1 MTDAANTPPTTRA
14 ARVITIVAVV
24 FGVAYMGLMT
34 FISVPELTDY
44 MSGRDID
51 FPVFLAIAAV
61 AGPALFW
68 AYIGLGF
75 GLSKTGWAAGI
86 ALTGILI
93 GLTYGWLLVSSNGHG
108 FAYWLFLTLIV
119 ATNLGAFCVIPYALI
134 RGTIRSR

>member
-14 ARVITIVAVV
+14 ARVITIVAIV
-24 FGVAYMGLMT
+24 FIVAYTGLWT
-34 FISVPELTDY
+34 VISVPQLTDY

-75 GLSKTGWAAGI
+75 GLSKTGWAAGL
-86 ALTGILI
+86 ALTGILTA
-93 GLTYGWLLVSSNGHG
+93 LTYGWLLASSNGHG

-119 ATNLGAFCVIPYALI
+119 ATNLCAFCVIPYALV

>member
-24 FGVAYMGLMT
+24 LGFAYIGLMT
-34 FISVPELTDY
+34 FISVPQLTDY
-44 MSGRDID
+44 IGGRDID

-75 GLSKTGWAAGI
+75 GLTVVGWAAGI
-86 ALTGILI
+86 ALTGILTS
-93 GLTYGWLLVSSNGHG
+93 LTYGYLLASSDGHG
-108 FAYWLFLTLIV
+108 FSYWLFLTAIV
-119 ATNLGAFCVIPYALI
+119 AVTLGAFCVMPYALV

>member
-75 GLSKTGWAAGI
+75 GLSKTGWAAGLT
-86 ALTGILI
+86 LTGILTA
-93 GLTYGWLLVSSNGHG
+93 LTYGWLLASSNGHG
-108 FAYWLFLTLIV
+108 FSYWLFLTLIV
-119 ATNLGAFCVIPYALI
+119 ATNLGAFCVIPHVLVL
-134 RGTIRSR
+134 GTIRSR

>member
-1 MTDAANTPPTTRA
+1 MTDAANTSPTTRA

-24 FGVAYMGLMT
+24 LGVAYMGLLA

-75 GLSKTGWAAGI
+75 GLSKTGWAAGL
-86 ALTGILI
+86 ALTGILTT
-93 GLTYGWLLVSSNGHG
+93 LTYGWLLASSNGHG

-119 ATNLGAFCVIPYALI
+119 ATNLGAFCAIPYALV

>member
-1 MTDAANTPPTTRA
+1 MTDATNTRPATPA

-24 FGVAYMGLMT
+24 LSVTYMGLLA

-51 FPVFLAIAAV
+51 FPVFLAIAAI

-86 ALTGILI
+86 ALTGILTA
-93 GLTYGWLLVSSNGHG
+93 LTYGWLLASSDGHG

-119 ATNLGAFCVIPYALI
+119 ATNLGAFCVIPYALV
-134 RGTIRSR
+134 RGTIGRR

>member
-14 ARVITIVAVV
+14 ARVLTTVAVV
-24 FGVAYMGLMT
+24 LGFAYIGLMT
-34 FISVPELTDY
+34 FISVPQLTDY
-44 MSGRDID
+44 IGGRDID

-75 GLSKTGWAAGI
+75 GLTVVGWAAGI
-86 ALTGILI
+86 ALTGILTS
-93 GLTYGWLLVSSNGHG
+93 LTYGYLLASSDGHG
-108 FAYWLFLTLIV
+108 FSYWLFLTLIV
-119 ATNLGAFCVIPYALI
+119 AVTLGAFCVMPYALV

>member
-1 MTDAANTPPTTRA
+1 M
-14 ARVITIVAVV
+14 
-24 FGVAYMGLMT
+24 
-34 FISVPELTDY
+34 PELTDY
-44 MSGRDID
+44 MSGRAID

-75 GLSKTGWAAGI
+75 GLSKTGWAAGL
-86 ALTGILI
+86 ALTGILTA
-93 GLTYGWLLVSSNGHG
+93 LTYGWLLASSNGHG

-119 ATNLGAFCVIPYALI
+119 ATNLGAFCVMPYALV

>member
-1 MTDAANTPPTTRA
+1 
-14 ARVITIVAVV
+14 
-24 FGVAYMGLMT
+24 
-34 FISVPELTDY
+34 
-44 MSGRDID
+44 MSGRNID
-51 FPVFLAIAAV
+51 FPVFLAIAAM

-86 ALTGILI
+86 AFASILTA
-93 GLTYGWLLVSSNGHG
+93 LTYGWLLASSNGHG

-119 ATNLGAFCVIPYALI
+119 ATHLGAFCVMPYALV

>member
-1 MTDAANTPPTTRA
+1 MTDAANTPPTARA
-14 ARVITIVAVV
+14 ARVLTTVFVV
-24 FGVAYMGLMT
+24 IAVAYMGLMT

-75 GLSKTGWAAGI
+75 GLSKTGWAAGL

-93 GLTYGWLLVSSNGHG
+93 ALTYGWLLASSDGHG

-119 ATNLGAFCVIPYALI
+119 ATNLGAFCVIPYVLVL
-134 RGTIRSR
+134 GTVGRR

>member
-1 MTDAANTPPTTRA
+1 MTDAANTPPTTRT
-14 ARVITIVAVV
+14 ARVLTTVLVV
-24 FGVAYMGLMT
+24 IAVAYMGLMT

-44 MSGRDID
+44 IGGRDID

-75 GLSKTGWAAGI
+75 GLTVVGWAAGI
-86 ALTGILI
+86 ALTGILTS
-93 GLTYGWLLVSSNGHG
+93 LTYGYLLASSNGHG
-108 FAYWLFLTLIV
+108 FSYWLFLTLIV
-119 ATNLGAFCVIPYALI
+119 ATTLGAFCVMPYALV

>member
-14 ARVITIVAVV
+14 ARVLTTVFVVITV
-24 FGVAYMGLMT
+24 GYMGLMT

-68 AYIGLGF
+68 AY
-75 GLSKTGWAAGI
+75 
-86 ALTGILI
+86 
-93 GLTYGWLLVSSNGHG
+93 NGHG
-108 FAYWLFLTLIV
+108 FSYWLFLTLIV
-119 ATNLGAFCVIPYALI
+119 ATWLCSRSAAAFVDGFRQRLVI
-134 RGTIRSR
+134 SRLADAHEKWRR